1 MKKDYLKCPPPH
13 DGEIP
18 IYFDKILIPYNRQSA
33 DLLTPSVP
41 SPKSYKHLQL
51 VQKNLAWS
59 GVDIIRCWNKED
71 GSDAVIYLGKW
82 GLSEATLEN

>member
-1 MKKDYLKCPPPH
+1 MKNQSYECPPAH

-18 IYFDKILIPYNRQSA
+18 IYFDKILMPYSRESA

-59 GVDIIRCWNKED
+59 GVDIIGCWNLED

-82 GLSEATLEN
+82 DLPETTLEN